1 MLKDFLQIPRRNPQY
16 RAGRAGDFK
25 DVEIRP
31 NREDVVGQSKRCMGC
46 GIAFCNAC
54 GCPLCNSIPEFNA
67 AVRDGRMEYA
77 YKILSLTSPFPEFTS
92 RICPSLC
99 ESACCAGLPSE
110 PTAIRQIEYEI
121 IENAFASGFVK
132 PRLCK
137 FRSGRRVAVIGSGPA
152 GLACADRL
160 NSLGHEV
167 CVFEKRRR
175 AGGLLRYGIPNF
187 KLEKS
192 VIDRRIALMREAGV
206 GFEYDADVG
215 ADVSLDFLKRK
226 FDAVALCIGAEEPR
240 DLKIKGREL
249 GGIHFALEFLNSQAR
264 CLSGEIEK
272 LEISAKDKNVLII
285 GGGDT
290 GSDCLGTAIRQG
302 AKSVVQIEIMPEPPS
317 SRDASTPWPMW
328 EYKKRTSSS
337 HLEGGTR
344 MWSVGSSE
352 FVGENGRICA
362 LKAKRLKWA
371 FENGKPKSFE
381 EIEGSDFE
389 IKADLALL
397 CMGFAGVRRSGIA
410 GMAELEL
417 SPRGVLNVSR
427 DFQTSI
433 GGVFAG
439 GDAVSGASLVVR
451 AIASGRNL
459 AENIDKFLKT
469 NVK

>member
-16 RAGRAGDFK
+16 RAGRTEDFK

-31 NREDVVGQSKRCMGC
+31 SREIVAEQSKRCMGC
-46 GIAFCNAC
+46 GIAFCNAY
-54 GCPLCNSIPEFNA
+54 GCPLGNSIPEFNA
-67 AVRDGRMEYA
+67 AVCGGRMEYA
-77 YKILSLTSPFPEFTS
+77 YKILSITSPFPEFTS
-92 RICPSLC
+92 RVCPALC
-99 ESACCAGLPSE
+99 EAACCAGLPSE
-110 PTAIRQIEYEI
+110 PTTIKQIEYEI
-121 IENAFASGFVK
+121 IESAFNDGLVK
-132 PRLCK
+132 PHSSA
-137 FRSGRRVAVIGSGPA
+137 FHSGRRVAVIGSGPA
-152 GLACADRL
+152 GLACADKL
-160 NSLGHEV
+160 CSLGHEV
-167 CVFEKRRR
+167 CVFEKRHR

-192 VIDRRIALMREAGV
+192 VIDRRIALMCEAGIT
-206 GFEYDADVG
+206 FEYDVDVG
-215 ADVSLDFLKRK
+215 SDVSLDFLKRK

-264 CLSGEIEK
+264 FLSGESDSLK
-272 LEISAKDKNVLII
+272 ISAKDKNVLII

-317 SRDASTPWPMW
+317 SRDSSTPWPMW

-337 HLEGGTR
+337 HLEGGSR

-352 FVGENGRICA
+352 FSGENGMVCA
-362 LKAKRLKWA
+362 LKAKRLKWT
-371 FENGKPKSFE
+371 FENGRPKTFE

-389 IKADLALL
+389 IKADLVLL
-397 CMGFAGVRRSGIA
+397 CMGFTGVKRGGLVEDSGA
-410 GMAELEL
+410 EL
-417 SPRGVLNVSR
+417 SPCGVLKVSS

-433 GGVFAG
+433 GGVFAC
-439 GDAVSGASLVVR
+439 GDAASGASLVVS

-459 AENIDKFLKT
+459 AENIDKFFKT